1 MLDAMEVMPML
12 VLLLVLWVTVAVL
25 WHRIQ
30 ALSARVLV
38 LEGGGEST
46 KRSPWSIPAEVVA
59 RIAGPSVSMPVIER
73 GIALRPVREARPEP
87 KPEPEPALAPE
98 VVAETVAEPVSPA
111 GDDGR
116 RQLGFEDVFGRR
128 LPIWAGGA
136 TLAVAGFLV
145 VRYSIEA
152 GLLSPIV
159 RVMLG
164 LIFGTALI
172 GGAEAAL
179 RRAAAVGD
187 DRVRQ
192 ALAGAGVATLYG
204 SILAAANLYALIGPA
219 TAFVGLAAV
228 TVLAGGLSLRFGAPS
243 AVLGLIGGL
252 AAPALVGASQP
263 NVPLLAA
270 YLALAIGGLAALGR
284 QQRWWWLGAAAL
296 AGGFGWGTLLILG
309 GALDLADTLS
319 VGIYTVVLGV
329 ALPLVAGERG
339 GTMRAAATL
348 AGCAQLAALVA
359 VGGFAALH
367 WALFGLI
374 AAALTWLSRREP
386 LLADAPILALG
397 VAILLMLAWPAPGAV
412 ALAAV
417 MAGAVAIFG
426 LPTALRVWRDDAR
439 AIDAPMLAILG
450 LAVGLVPMMQHHEG
464 GLSALIGAAGLAIVA
479 TRGWRIA
486 TRGDDARFATLTLP
500 AALLLVVAGL
510 WTLPAWLWAPM
521 AAMVALGLHHIA
533 RVGTDWRV
541 EKGGWVFAAAAG
553 VMLVAGE
560 GIGRLAGDGLPGGA
574 TALLGWAVPTASFA
588 AIACDRRTA
597 AVPARVFQAAAA
609 LIGYGAAAQVV
620 PATWLPLVPAAMLI
634 ALAATRRAAVMPAA
648 SVAAAACV
656 AWAARPLAAWTS
668 RAMVAA
674 SGMLVEVGAWPS
686 LADAVLR
693 VAIPAG
699 ALLAAAAALPIDARH
714 RRAVAIAGGVG
725 TLVALHLG
733 VVHLFAIDTPE
744 RFAAVGA
751 AQRFAWELL
760 LAGLATVA
768 WRRGYRDVAI
778 ALGGAA
784 FAHLAWFT
792 GLVANPLAVAQTPGP
807 WLALAYA
814 LGGALLWA
822 MPRALQAW
830 RTVRDRIAMALVVVA
845 AFTLLR
851 QVAHDPMP
859 LAAGTAGGEQIA
871 RSLLALAL
879 AGGFLWVGIRR
890 SLREWRLASLGLM
903 LVAVA
908 KVFLHDAAGLD
919 GLARIASFAALGFS
933 LIGVGW
939 LYSRYLPAQG
949 AASADRS

>member
-1 MLDAMEVMPML
+1 ML
-12 VLLLVLWVTVAVL
+12 VLVVTLSIVVAVL
-25 WHRIQ
+25 WQ
-30 ALSARVLV
+30 RVRGLRELV
-38 LEGGGEST
+38 EILEGGGVGRD
-46 KRSPWSIPAEVVA
+46 RSPWSIPAEAVTRPAPAVGAAPVVERPVA
-59 RIAGPSVSMPVIER
+59 FVREPEHEPERPFAPQMTAPVIE
-73 GIALRPVREARPEP
+73 AVPPPTDDCRP
-87 KPEPEPALAPE
+87 
-98 VVAETVAEPVSPA
+98 S
-111 GDDGR
+111 
-116 RQLGFEDVFGRR
+116 LGFEDVFGRR

-159 RVMLG
+159 RIVLG
-164 LIFGTALI
+164 LIFGAALI

-309 GALDLADTLS
+309 GALDLAGTLP

-339 GTMRAAATL
+339 GTLRAVAAL
-348 AGCAQLAALVA
+348 AGCAQLAAMVA
-359 VGGFAALH
+359 VGGFTALH

-412 ALAAV
+412 ALATV
-417 MAGAVAIFG
+417 LAGAVAIFG

-439 AIDAPMLAILG
+439 AVDAPMLAILG
-450 LAVGLVPMMQHHEG
+450 LATGLLPMMQDYEG
-464 GLSALIGAAGLAIVA
+464 GLPALIGAAGMAMVA
-479 TRGWRIA
+479 ARGWRA
-486 TRGDDARFATLTLP
+486 TTRGDDARFAMLTLP

-510 WTLPAWLWAPM
+510 WTLPMWLWAPM
-521 AAMVALGLHHIA
+521 AALVALGLHHIA
-533 RVGTDWRV
+533 HAAADRRV
-541 EKGGWVFAAAAG
+541 EKGGWVFAAATG

-560 GIGRLAGDGLPGGA
+560 GIGRLAGDGLSGGA

-588 AIACDRRTA
+588 AIALDRRMA
-597 AVPARVFQAAAA
+597 AVPARVFQAMATLVA
-609 LIGYGAAAQVV
+609 YGAAAQVV
-620 PATWLPLVPAAMLI
+620 PTTWLPLVPAAMLV
-634 ALAATRRAAVMPAA
+634 ALAASRRAAVMPAA
-648 SVAAAACV
+648 SVAAAVSV
-656 AWAARPLAAWTS
+656 AWAAMPLVDWTS

-674 SGMLVEVGAWPS
+674 SGLLVEVGAWPS
-686 LADAVLR
+686 PTKAALR
-693 VAIPAG
+693 LAIPAA
-699 ALLAAAAALPIDARH
+699 ALLAAAAALPIDARY
-714 RRAVAIAGGVG
+714 RRMAGIAGGVG
-725 TLVALHLG
+725 ALVALHLG
-733 VVHLFAIDTPE
+733 VVHLFAIDTPL
-744 RFAAVGA
+744 RFAELAV
-751 AQRFAWELL
+751 AQRFIWELL
-760 LAGLATVA
+760 LATLAAAA
-768 WRRGYRDVAI
+768 WRRGYREAAI

-792 GLVANPLAVAQTPGP
+792 GLVANPLVVVQVPGP
-807 WLALAYA
+807 WLALSYA
-814 LGGALLWA
+814 IGGALLWA
-822 MPRALQAW
+822 MPRPLSAW
-830 RTVRDRIAMALVVVA
+830 TPVRDRVAMALIVVA

-859 LAAGTAGGEQIA
+859 LADGTFTGEQIA
-871 RSLLALAL
+871 RSLLALTL

-890 SLREWRLASLGLM
+890 SRREWRLASLGLM
-903 LVAVA
+903 LAAVA

-919 GLARIASFAALGFS
+919 GLTRIASFAALGFS
-933 LIGVGW
+933 LIGVGG

-949 AASADRS
+949 AASFDRS